1 MTTGPGDDLTETEPP
16 SPDGLDLGF
25 LRDHVQPGGTG
36 TAPAPEAAPPAL
48 VEDLPPSPAGLDT
61 EHWLKISKQRHMNE
75 TRRVLALGLFWLVCV
90 LAVVP
95 SLALVFGH
103 WTHFKADNYREMS
116 LVFTPVVAL
125 ASAAFGFFFA
135 SDERNRDL

>member
-1 MTTGPGDDLTETEPP
+1 MTTGPGDELSETEPP
-16 SPDGLDLGF
+16 SRDGLDLGF
-25 LRDHVQPGGTG
+25 LRERSQPGDPGAERP
-36 TAPAPEAAPPAL
+36 TAAGPSL
-48 VEDLPPSPAGLDT
+48 IEDEPPSAAGLDT
-61 EHWLKISKQRHMNE
+61 ENWLKISKQRHMNE
-75 TRRVLALGLFWLVCV
+75 TRRTLALGLFWLVCV

-95 SLALVFGH
+95 SLALVFSH
-103 WTHFKADNYREMS
+103 WTRFEADNYRELS

>member
-1 MTTGPGDDLTETEPP
+1 MTTGPGDDLSETEPP
-16 SPDGLDLGF
+16 SRDGLDLGF
-25 LRDHVQPGGTG
+25 LREHIQPGGPG
-36 TAPAPEAAPPAL
+36 AAGPTAAGPAL
-48 VEDLPPSPAGLDT
+48 IEDEPPSPAGLDT
-61 EHWLKISKQRHMNE
+61 ENWLKISKQRHMNE
-75 TRRVLALGLFWLVCV
+75 TRRTLALGLFWLVCV

-103 WTHFKADNYREMS
+103 WTHFKADNYRELS

-135 SDERNRDL
+135 SDERHRDL

>member
-1 MTTGPGDDLTETEPP
+1 MTTESGDALSEDEPP
-16 SPDGLDLGF
+16 SRDGLDLGF
-25 LRDHVQPGGTG
+25 LRDGVQSGGGAAVQP
-36 TAPAPEAAPPAL
+36 EASL
-48 VEDLPPSPAGLDT
+48 TEYELPSPAGLDT
-61 EHWLKISKQRHMNE
+61 ENWLKISKQRHMNE
-75 TRRVLALGLFWLVCV
+75 TRRMLAVGLFWLVCV

-103 WTHFKADNYREMS
+103 WTHFKADNYRELS

>member
-1 MTTGPGDDLTETEPP
+1 MTTGPGDDLSETEPP
-16 SPDGLDLGF
+16 SGDGLDLGF
-25 LRDHVQPGGTG
+25 LREHVQPGGRG
-36 TAPAPEAAPPAL
+36 AERPAEAGPAL
-48 VEDLPPSPAGLDT
+48 IEDEPPSAAGLDT
-61 EHWLKISKQRHMNE
+61 ENWLKISKQRHMNE

-95 SLALVFGH
+95 SLALVFSH
-103 WTHFKADNYREMS
+103 WTHFKADNYRELS

-135 SDERNRDL
+135 SDERSRDL